1 MVATYVSRL
10 RQVVADEEP
19 PHQEEIGGAEHHLQ
33 PGGQAA
39 VSLKE
44 AELIE
49 RGLLFLFS
57 LVGKRLLDGRTP
69 AIWSVIGGQ
78 RDRRE
83 HSIMQELR
91 QIVFELLSDRP
102 ITDQQHVVTDSFLEE
117 TIRQLGACLEVPFD
131 VREPMTLFLAGP
143 EGVGR
148 SRKIFTDRL
157 QLMFVPELE
166 DRERRLVHGD
176 VKDEDP
182 LLLLHDRLEWFDIRI
197 RIDGER
203 VRHPRR

>member
-69 AIWSVIGGQ
+69 AIWSVIGAQ

-83 HSIMQELR
+83 HSIMPEVP
-91 QIVFELLSDRP
+91 QIVFALLTARP
-102 ITDQQHVVTDSFLEE
+102 HTESQQVATAS
-117 TIRQLGACLEVPFD
+117 
-131 VREPMTLFLAGP
+131 
-143 EGVGR
+143 
-148 SRKIFTDRL
+148 
-157 QLMFVPELE
+157 
-166 DRERRLVHGD
+166 
-176 VKDEDP
+176 
-182 LLLLHDRLEWFDIRI
+182 
-197 RIDGER
+197 
-203 VRHPRR
+203 